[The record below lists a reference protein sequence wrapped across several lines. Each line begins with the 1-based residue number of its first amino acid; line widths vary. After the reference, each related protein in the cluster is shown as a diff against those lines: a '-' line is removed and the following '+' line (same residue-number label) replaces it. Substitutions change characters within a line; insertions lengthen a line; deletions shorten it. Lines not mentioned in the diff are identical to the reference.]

1 MFEYNTL
8 KDTLNKNKHQNSV
21 HIFHKNKYFEQI
33 FEENENIF
41 TRETYLEKFKIN
53 KKNNK
58 KNHGNKNNHVN
69 YPVGEKTIESS
80 NNVSLSIQPSINI
93 LLPKTCYFLKSNTFI
108 SCLLVLSDPNFHL
121 LSHNS
126 KRKEISK
133 LKETLFIN
141 LDNYYKKFFYKKKG
155 FDRSKMQSILTN
167 DKPLDYPSKYYLC
180 NFYERNIFIFDTIT
194 NYYELITDYDK
205 EHTNNLFIKTKNVY
219 QIVLNEEPDNNIPYL
234 DKIMKDNFTKK
245 YSFEKNIKHNW
256 NKYKIS
262 ELREIASQNFISLDI
277 ENTDKKKKKSEI
289 ILELKKRFN

>member
-8 KDTLNKNKHQNSV
+8 KENLNKSKHQNSV
-21 HIFHKNKYFEQI
+21 HNFQKYKYFEQI

-41 TRETYLEKFKIN
+41 TRESYLEKFNIN
-53 KKNNK
+53 KRNNIK
-58 KNHGNKNNHVN
+58 HHDNKNNHDD
-69 YPVGEKTIESS
+69 YLKKTKTIESS
-80 NNVSLSIQPSINI
+80 NNISLPIQPSVNN
-93 LLPKTCYFLKSNTFI
+93 LLPKACYFLKSNTFI

-121 LSHNS
+121 LSKNS
-126 KRKEISK
+126 KIKEISK

-155 FDRSKMQSILTN
+155 FNCSKMQNILTN
-167 DKPLDYPSKYYLC
+167 DKPLDYPIKYYLC
-180 NFYERNIFIFDTIT
+180 NFYERNIFILDTIT
-194 NYYELITDYDK
+194 NHYDLIADYDE

-219 QIVLNEEPDNNIPYL
+219 QIVLNEEIDNNIPNL

-277 ENTDKKKKKSEI
+277 ENTGKKKKN
-289 ILELKKRFN
+289 LKLF

>member
-1 MFEYNTL
+1 MFGYNTL

-21 HIFHKNKYFEQI
+21 HIFQKYKFFEKI
-33 FEENENIF
+33 VDENENIF

-53 KKNNK
+53 KKNK
-58 KNHGNKNNHVN
+58 IKNHGN
-69 YPVGEKTIESS
+69 YLRGGETTIESS
-80 NNVSLSIQPSINI
+80 NNISLPIHPSINI

-155 FDRSKMQSILTN
+155 FDRSKMQNILTN
-167 DKPLDYPSKYYLC
+167 DKPLDYPIKYYLC

-219 QIVLNEEPDNNIPYL
+219 QIVLNEEIDNNIPNL

-262 ELREIASQNFISLDI
+262 ELREIASQNFISLNI
-277 ENTDKKKKKSEI
+277 ENTGKKKKKSEL
-289 ILELKKRFN
+289 ILELKKKI